1 MDKKLIKAFTKLNN
15 AIDAELDKSYT
26 KLSDRF
32 HNLEL
37 SHNRKKTVLTKLYN
51 ELYLELWRSLDSGK
65 NGATISIIEL
75 QKWLKMINDALF
87 CDGRVNSSLVQRKK

>member
-1 MDKKLIKAFTKLNN
+1 MDKKLIKAFTQLNN
-15 AIDAELDKSYT
+15 AIDAELDKSYI

-37 SHNRKKTVLTKLYN
+37 SHNRKKFALLKLGQFFTSVKHDIEYTGNAYSSLADVN
-51 ELYLELWRSLDSGK
+51 E
-65 NGATISIIEL
+65 A
-75 QKWLKMINDALF
+75 LKIINDALF